1 MSRDQLVDQF
11 EATNTSKKKPSFK
24 VGDTV
29 KVSTKIIEGEKER
42 IQAFTGVVIARK
54 GIGSSETFTVYR
66 NAYGSSMERVFL
78 LNSPRVADVEVIR
91 EGDVCKSKLY
101 FIRGQSG
108 KKAKIKE
115 KMGGAFKEE
124 GKVSEQELAEMAE
137 QPQEEELAAV
147 VEKAEKPEAGEEE
160 AKKPAKA
167 KAKKKKAEKKEE

>member
-54 GIGSSETFTVYR
+54 GIGNSETFTVYR

-78 LNSPRVADVEVIR
+78 LNSPRIANVEVVR

-101 FIRGQSG
+101 FLRGQSG

-115 KMGGAFKEE
+115 KMGGGIRVASEVHEAGLE
-124 GKVSEQELAEMAE
+124 GKAPVAEAVEQEASAKEPGLEE
-137 QPQEEELAAV
+137 QASKE
-147 VEKAEKPEAGEEE
+147 
-160 AKKPAKA
+160 KPAKD
-167 KAKKKKAEKKEE
+167 KPKKKKIENKEEK

>member
-1 MSRDQLVDQF
+1 VSRDQLVDQF

-115 KMGGAFKEE
+115 KMGRTLKEE
-124 GKVSEQELAEMAE
+124 GKLSEQELAEAS
-137 QPQEEELAAV
+137 PVEELTAV
-147 VEKAEKPEAGEEE
+147 VEKVEKPEAEEE
-160 AKKPAKA
+160 AKKPA
-167 KAKKKKAEKKEE
+167 KAKKKKAEKKED